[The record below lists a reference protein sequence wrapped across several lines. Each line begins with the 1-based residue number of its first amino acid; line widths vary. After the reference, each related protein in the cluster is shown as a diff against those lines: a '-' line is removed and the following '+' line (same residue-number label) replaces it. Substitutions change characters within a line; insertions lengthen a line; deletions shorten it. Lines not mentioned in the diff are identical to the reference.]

1 LTALITAR
9 ALPDKFT
16 GETMASG
23 TDGSDFFTT
32 LSSLART
39 QIKGLSAMWGMA
51 LDQLTT
57 NHAKAAAAWTVNPE
71 GGVTRT
77 ADGVVVTSKE
87 LVMQVFLNTD
97 ENYSVKG
104 YNERASNSIGPIY
117 LGLDWGPEYEAQ
129 STKANAAIMAVT
141 RREAFDVA
149 LKETRAALKALPD
162 PAAFDIQNISDTV
175 LAAVCKY
182 WFDVPDGEF
191 VQAGGF
197 SLSNVL
203 PPARCPADYT
213 YPSAYIFHP
222 DPDVVL
228 TMLGE
233 RTGQMLREAVGHM
246 LASLRTAGKQPQ
258 GTLSRAFFEAFP
270 NPADTDLLARV
281 IIGAMMGML
290 PTVNGNLN
298 STVKAWQRSS
308 TFMALQGKLKKST
321 QTDEFARAQ
330 EVIQPA
336 LEQEMQMAPTPD
348 AVWRTAVK
356 AHTLGT
362 KNPVQVNPGDKI
374 YISIIQAMQ
383 ENLRG
388 VLLTSVRFLAAIAM
402 PRRIRFMPV
411 PELRRRWAFCSE
423 LPTASWTNDPA

>member
-1 LTALITAR
+1 
-9 ALPDKFT
+9 
-16 GETMASG
+16 MASD
-23 TDGSDFFTT
+23 TDGADFINK
-32 LSSLART
+32 LSGLART
-39 QIKGLSAMWGMA
+39 QVKGLSAMWGMV

-57 NHAKAAAAWTVNPE
+57 SHAKAAAAWTVNPE
-71 GGVTRT
+71 GGVIRT

-87 LVMQVFLNTD
+87 LVMQVFLNAE

-117 LGLDWGPEYEAQ
+117 LGLDWGPEYQEQ

-141 RREAFDVA
+141 RRDAFEVA
-149 LKETRAALKALPD
+149 LKETRTALKALPD

-175 LAAVCKY
+175 LAAVCTY

-197 SLSNVL
+197 ALSNVL

-233 RTGQMLREAVGHM
+233 RTGQMLREAVGK
-246 LASLRTAGKQPQ
+246 LVASLRTTGKQPQ
-258 GTLSRAFFEAFP
+258 GVLSKAFFEAFP
-270 NPADTDLLARV
+270 NPADNDLLARV

-298 STVKAWQRSS
+298 STVKSWQRSS

-321 QTDEFARAQ
+321 QEDEFARAQ

-374 YISIIQAMQ
+374 YISIVQAMQ
-383 ENLRG
+383 EDLRGGITDVCPVFGGNRHVTPHPVHACPGIEAAMG
-388 VLLTSVRFLAAIAM
+388 VLLGITYGV
-402 PRRIRFMPV
+402 V
-411 PELRRRWAFCSE
+411 GQ
-423 LPTASWTNDPA
+423 

>member
-1 LTALITAR
+1 MTS
-9 ALPDKFT
+9 D
-16 GETMASG
+16 
-23 TDGSDFFTT
+23 TDGSDFFNK
-32 LSSLART
+32 LSSIART
-39 QIKGLSAMWGMA
+39 QVKGLSTMWGLV

-57 NHAKAAAAWTVNPE
+57 SHAKTTAAWTVNPE

-87 LVMQVFLNTD
+87 LVMQVFLNAD

-117 LGLDWGPEYEAQ
+117 LGLDWGPEYEEQ

-141 RREAFDVA
+141 RRDAFEFA
-149 LKETRAALKALPD
+149 LQETRAALKALPD

-228 TMLGE
+228 TLLGD
-233 RTGQMLREAVGHM
+233 RTGQMLREAVGK
-246 LASLRTAGKQPQ
+246 LVTSLRTAGKQPQ
-258 GTLSRAFFEAFP
+258 GALSRAFFEAF
-270 NPADTDLLARV
+270 DGCFV
-281 IIGAMMGML
+281 GL
-290 PTVNGNLN
+290 PVHIAEPRELPQ
-298 STVKAWQRSS
+298 S
-308 TFMALQGKLKKST
+308 
-321 QTDEFARAQ
+321 
-330 EVIQPA
+330 
-336 LEQEMQMAPTPD
+336 
-348 AVWRTAVK
+348 
-356 AHTLGT
+356 
-362 KNPVQVNPGDKI
+362 
-374 YISIIQAMQ
+374 
-383 ENLRG
+383 
-388 VLLTSVRFLAAIAM
+388 LAARGLPERLVDQLRAVDSLIVHS
-402 PRRIRFMPV
+402 V
-411 PELRRRWAFCSE
+411 PHIVGAAEE
-423 LPTASWTNDPA
+423 